1 MISTGI
7 QITVSGAADP
17 AIRSQNQGGRLS
29 SETDVAAAPGASSP
43 AKAVEEVAERV
54 KDGALAAA
62 EVLTKPRARGWIHLV
77 SAVVAV
83 AAGASL
89 ISVSWP
95 LAGLKAGLATFVY
108 TGAIVGMFTVSA
120 TYHRVN
126 WKSTRVR
133 TWMKRLDHSMIF
145 VLIAGTYTPFA
156 LLAMPHDAGML
167 VLTIV
172 WVGALAGVLLKMC
185 WPSAPRWVGV
195 PLYLLL
201 GWVAA
206 FYIAAI
212 MHMAGVAAMVLL
224 VVGGTLYSIG
234 GILYA
239 LRWPDPWPSTFGYHE
254 FFHACTAVAAI
265 CHYIAVWLA
274 VFYVGHPA

>member
-1 MISTGI
+1 MTRESDLATDA
-7 QITVSGAADP
+7 GARPAD
-17 AIRSQNQGGRLS
+17 
-29 SETDVAAAPGASSP
+29 T
-43 AKAVEEVAERV
+43 VEEVA
-54 KDGALAAA
+54 GQALQAAA

-89 ISVSWP
+89 IAVSWP

-108 TGAIVGMFTVSA
+108 IGAVVAMFTVSA
-120 TYHRVN
+120 TYHRVT
-126 WKSTRVR
+126 WKSAAARA
-133 TWMKRLDHSMIF
+133 WMKRLDHSMIF

-156 LLAMPHDAGML
+156 LLAMPHRAGML
-167 VLTIV
+167 MLSIV
-172 WVGALAGVLLKMC
+172 WGGALAGVLLKMC
-185 WPSAPRWVGV
+185 WPTAPRWVGV

-201 GWVAA
+201 GWVAV
-206 FYIAAI
+206 FYVATI

-224 VVGGTLYSIG
+224 VVGGALYSIG

-239 LRWPDPWPSTFGYHE
+239 LRWPDPWPNTFGYHE